1 MTIKSMVLGPVQTNC
16 YFLINDETKEVLI
29 IDPADNAAGIEGWI
43 REEGLEPRAILL
55 THGHFD
61 HILGVEGLR
70 KAFDIPVYAGK
81 NEADV
86 LKDPRKNVSP
96 MLGRSVSVSADR
108 LLSDNEI
115 FTLAGIRMQ
124 VFFTPGHT
132 EGSVCFYLPDE
143 KKLFS
148 GDTLFEASVGR
159 TDFPTGSSRQL
170 VDAIKTRLFILDD
183 DVMVYPGH
191 GGCTSI
197 GYEKTHN
204 PFVY

>member
-43 REEGLEPRAILL
+43 REEGLEPRVILL

>member
-191 GGCTSI
+191 GGDRKS
-197 GYEKTHN
+197 
-204 PFVY
+204 VV

>member
-132 EGSVCFYLPDE
+132 EGSICFYLPDE

>member
-29 IDPADNAAGIEGWI
+29 VDPADNAQGIAGWI
-43 REEGLEPRAILL
+43 RKEGLRPIAILL

-61 HILGVEGLR
+61 HIMGVEGLR
-70 KAFDIPVYAGK
+70 KDFSIPVYAGK
-81 NEADV
+81 KEADV
-86 LKDPRKNVSP
+86 LKDPQKNVSP
-96 MLGRSVSVSADR
+96 MLGTSVSIQADR
-108 LLSDNEI
+108 LLLDNEEI
-115 FTLAGIRMQ
+115 TLAGICMQ
-124 VFFTPGHT
+124 VLFTPGHT
-132 EGSVCFYLPDE
+132 KGSICFYLPDA
-143 KKLFS
+143 KKLIS

-170 VDAIKTRLFILDD
+170 VESIKTRLFILED

>member
-204 PFVY
+204 PFV